1 MYVTDECVICGDC
14 IAYCPQSA
22 IKFLEEGANIDR
34 DSCVECG
41 VCKDSD
47 VCPTD
52 AIQESSDDLAW
63 AKKLFGRLVEPVP
76 GTATKGRAG
85 GFDVK
90 KNDVL
95 VRIPDDKAVIRLEFM
110 RPFGGVTIRTA
121 EDLRFKL
128 AEEGFEAIPT
138 KRHDLFMSSLA
149 ELPGNIMEQRMLS
162 TSFEFVVEFQ
172 QIKQL
177 LDITKEFGTNRGI
190 WISTNL
196 ACTAQSLSRVKQLL
210 AEAGFPVMPRAK
222 LNLGLGR
229 RTEQ

>member
-1 MYVTDECVICGDC
+1 MHVTDECVSCGDC

-22 IKFLEEGANIDR
+22 IHLLEEGANIDR

-52 AIQESSDDLAW
+52 AIQESNDDLAW
-63 AKKLFGRLVEPVP
+63 AKKLFGRLVDPVP

-95 VRIPDDKAVIRLEFM
+95 NRIPDDKMVIRLEFM
-110 RPFGGVTIRTA
+110 RPYGGITIQTA
-121 EDLRFKL
+121 EDLRSKL

-138 KRHDLFMSSLA
+138 KRHDLFMSNLSR
-149 ELPGNIMEQRMLS
+149 LPKNIMEQRMLS
-162 TSFEFVVEFQ
+162 TSFEYVVEFQ
-172 QIKQL
+172 KTRQL
-177 LDITKEFGTNRGI
+177 LDITKVFGAERGI
-190 WISTNL
+190 WISTNV
-196 ACTAQSLSRVKQLL
+196 ACTAHSLSRVKHLL
-210 AEAGFPVMPRAK
+210 TESGFSPMPRAK
-222 LNLGLGR
+222 VNLGLGR